1 MKNKPI
7 IGFDLDGVLVE
18 SISLMNK
25 SWDNVRKIY
34 KIEQKFEEYQK
45 NIGIEFTEILSN
57 IGVPKEKWTD
67 IKKTYFEYNNVNSN
81 EVYLYEGVNELFEYL
96 NKNSFRKFLITSKNR
111 KNTIQ
116 VLKKFNLNF
125 DLILTPDDVNRG
137 KPDPESSY
145 IVKKFFK
152 SEKFIF
158 VGDMESDRSFSVNSG
173 FKFIYSKYGYGE
185 LDSKKNVEHSIENIF
200 DLKKYL
206 ENFNKNH

>member
-25 SWDNVRKIY
+25 SWDNVRKIH
-34 KIEQKFEEYQK
+34 KIEQKFEEYKK

-111 KNTIQ
+111 KNTTQ

-145 IVKKFFK
+145 VVKKFFK
-152 SEKFIF
+152 SEEFIF

-185 LDSKKNVEHSIENIF
+185 LDSKENVEHSIENII
-200 DLKKYL
+200 DLKKHL
-206 ENFNKNH
+206 ENFNKNY

>member
-25 SWDNVRKIY
+25 SWDNVRKIH

-45 NIGIEFTEILSN
+45 NIGIEFTEILGN
-57 IGVPKEKWTD
+57 IGIPKEKWTD

-111 KNTIQ
+111 KNTTQ

-158 VGDMESDRSFSVNSG
+158 VGDMESDRLFSVNSG

-185 LDSKKNVEHSIENIF
+185 LDFKENVEHSIENIF
-200 DLKKYL
+200 DLKKYI
-206 ENFNKNH
+206 ENLNKNY

>member
-1 MKNKPI
+1 
-7 IGFDLDGVLVE
+7 
-18 SISLMNK
+18 MNK
-25 SWDNVRKIY
+25 SWDNVRKIH
-34 KIEQKFEEYQK
+34 KIEQKFEEYKK

-111 KNTIQ
+111 KNTTQ

-145 IVKKFFK
+145 VVKKFFK
-152 SEKFIF
+152 SEEFIF

-185 LDSKKNVEHSIENIF
+185 LYSKENVEHSIENIF
-200 DLKKYL
+200 DLKKHL
-206 ENFNKNH
+206 ENFNKNY